1 MPHDSTDRVCLVGP
15 LPPPYG
21 GVSEHIYRL
30 ASATSQFIS
39 EIIDLYPVTVHKLRP
54 ENSAAS
60 VSVAPRSR
68 WFRPVWFLLQLG
80 RSNCS
85 VFHFHFSLPRALLL
99 LTLARKRQGK
109 TWILTLH
116 NGDLGIGAHYGNFLL
131 KKLIHAQVVRFD
143 RIVCLS
149 SAQERFY
156 LKIGVPQS
164 RLVRL
169 PSYLPPP
176 GRSESLLVPSFD
188 ELRKRNRVVVLASG
202 YPEHFYN
209 FDQLLDYGESR
220 KLVRGSGVGFAIAV
234 YGNGDWS
241 WINTLK
247 KIACERG
254 LEVIFLENLDR
265 DAFASVIEN
274 TDIYVRPTLMDSYG
288 IAVADA
294 INCGAIAIASDI
306 CERYEGCR
314 IFPTGNAN
322 KFFSLLDAAIGEI
335 KNGVSR
341 KKKVRRFIANKEQ
354 AEYCELY
361 NSGG

>member
-1 MPHDSTDRVCLVGP
+1 MVNDTTRVCLIGP

-30 ASATSQFIS
+30 VSATSQFIS
-39 EIIDLYPVTVHKLRP
+39 EIIDLYPATVRKLCP
-54 ENSAAS
+54 ENSTAS
-60 VSVAPRSR
+60 VFVAPRSR
-68 WFRPVWFLLQLG
+68 WLRPIWFSLQLW

-99 LTLARKRQGK
+99 LTLVRKRRWQ

-116 NGDLGIGAHYGNFLL
+116 NGDLSIGAHYGNYFL
-131 KKLIHAQVVRFD
+131 KKVIHAQVARFD

-149 SAQERFY
+149 TAQEQFY
-156 LKIGVPQS
+156 LKIGIPQP

-176 GRSESLLVPSFD
+176 DRKIAHLVSSFN
-188 ELRKRNRVVVLASG
+188 ELRRRNSVVVLASG
-202 YPEHFYN
+202 YPERFYN
-209 FDQLLDYGESR
+209 FDQVVEYADSR
-220 KLVRGSGVGFAIAV
+220 KMVFGSGVGFAIAV
-234 YGNGDWS
+234 YGNGDWG
-241 WINTLK
+241 WIDMLEA
-247 KIACERG
+247 IARDRG
-254 LEVIFLENLDR
+254 LEVIFLKNLDR

-314 IFPTGNAN
+314 IFPAGDVKEFFVQLDIAIADVKLNTGH
-322 KFFSLLDAAIGEI
+322 D
-335 KNGVSR
+335 
-341 KKKVRRFIANKEQ
+341 KKRVADSGFEQ
-354 AEYCELY
+354 ASYSSLY
-361 NSGG
+361 SEGNRP